1 MGSSTLRL
9 PRLGMN
15 HGGKPSDK
23 SYASE
28 SQSTAEAS
36 SLREMLETEAEGET
50 CDRLLPVCTAC
61 IEAKAKCC
69 PRSVQ
74 LGGTAEDASGL
85 SNAAL
90 PDYIETLKR
99 KVEALDDQSRR
110 QRRRAAQNS
119 PQTSHDTPLTEQTS
133 LTERS
138 VQAAMGEIEFL
149 SRNAMAEPRGEASGF
164 PQELAIGSMIQA
176 SLTISGK
183 DPTQSLSSLSQK
195 SKYSTIL
202 GQAPTLTRD
211 VVAMDRFFG
220 QTKALCPFIDEE
232 EMLGYRDS
240 FFDSSQESQATPYT
254 SFRDFNVYMAAAIG
268 ILLSPDSGIEFFAS
282 SLHSA
287 AMQKFPSIIQS
298 NDDMSMLHSLLLLI
312 IYSMFSSV
320 GGSTWHLLGLA
331 MKKAISYG
339 FHKEP
344 LYDIGIPEE
353 KLTRRRGIFWNLYI
367 LDRSVLLWALECSDL
382 YSTGLL
388 AAQWTA
394 HSVLKMKIL
403 RFRYVAGILQG
414 SSPDALDFPAYV
426 VMHARLMSKMRGS
439 SPQQS
444 IFHYGSLSY
453 WRDIPRGIQKSS
465 VAPASSRAIRQLTC
479 RAMVCLAQISGL
491 EQAATRVLGTTH
503 TIRQDVIN
511 TCNDYINTEY
521 LAVEDDCFTGSF
533 VDAFDI
539 FSVGVVLICL
549 GRTALPSE
557 MSNATSVLNEC
568 TALLTL
574 LGERFPALKAFCRV
588 LWCLQESADMNFK
601 ANHYSL
607 CDTKMAPSRDDDL
620 VSSRQTTAD
629 KPTVYL
635 LDTFPPEA
643 IEHAKTLFNI
653 IQPQDE
659 EFQNWRQDARALLI
673 RSSYLTAEDV
683 ASCPN
688 LIAIGKHGVG
698 IDKIDQAACA
708 ERGIKILNTPGAN
721 ARDVAELVI
730 ALSLSVARGIR
741 SITTR
746 QMSKP
751 VPKETCK
758 GLTLYQK
765 TVGIIGMGN
774 IGRTVAEIFRGGFE
788 TDIIA
793 YDAYMPDDIW
803 THIPHARA
811 NSIDEVITRA
821 DILSI
826 HVPLTN
832 ETRDMISYDK
842 ICMMKPD
849 AILINAARGGIVNE
863 QDLTRALSEG
873 HLWGAGLDCHEQEP
887 PSFEKYDFSLQNPPP
902 NHPPTMPPHN
912 LHIPL
917 NTIRNEQRPP
927 ILSAKRTVRQI
938 LPPILRSDNPRLR
951 HPLPIH
957 HKHTSKTRMTD
968 KQTPLFVHRQPIR
981 PCTPKRLEEQS
992 HFRQFCLVM
1001 ATYKNRSSGDNT
1013 NPFGDIPFDTRQ
1025 SSLPSG
1031 ESRYTHPDGSVI
1043 PVWPWSTG
1051 PSRKISDAGRAEPL
1065 RHSVGWPVHRRVWGA
1080 CRLSRYWLLKVQV
1093 KMGLITET
1101 RKAIQDAPKGMFNA
1115 YVLMCTCVFAFAG
1128 VAKGFDEED
1137 YADTKGWI
1145 VSITT
1150 AGAVFGCLVQCPR
1163 INDRLG
1169 RRWTFRLS
1177 TLIYIAGIL
1186 GQGLCNG
1193 NLSGLYAS
1201 RFIAGLGLGV
1211 LTIVPPIYISEIA
1224 PKTIRGLLTLQH
1236 AACQQ
1241 LGVVFGFFINYG
1253 VTKSYPGGDKQWMLP
1268 TLLQLLPATI
1278 WLVGSFLCCESPRW
1292 LLYKGKRHEAATNL
1306 VKLRHL
1312 PLDHP
1317 IIVAELAGM
1326 DAQLLLETESV
1337 GEATIWELLK
1347 ETLTPIE
1354 NRRRFFLI
1362 FMANLFSQWSGAN
1375 AITQY
1380 SPTIFGYLGISGE
1393 ESTFLATGIYGV
1405 VKFASTLAFALF
1417 IVDFIGRRR
1426 SLITGICLQIVTL
1439 VYVGAYLGATK
1450 DMTSTQI
1457 RNTPS
1462 AAHASTAAIVAIY
1475 IHAVAWSIGW
1485 FGIPYLIGSEIF
1497 PIRIRS
1503 LNVSISMAF
1512 HWAFYFGCSRAM
1524 PSLLAATHRW
1534 GAFLFFGC
1542 ICLSGLVYVFFAM
1555 PDTTG
1560 RSLEA
1565 LDSLF
1570 QRPWY
1575 TVYRVAYPSS
1585 EAVQVE
1591 REDAKA

>member
-1 MGSSTLRL
+1 
-9 PRLGMN
+9 
-15 HGGKPSDK
+15 
-23 SYASE
+23 
-28 SQSTAEAS
+28 
-36 SLREMLETEAEGET
+36 MLETEAEGEN
-50 CDRLLPVCTAC
+50 CDRLLPGCTAC

-74 LGGTAEDASGL
+74 LGGTTEDASGL

-90 PDYIETLKR
+90 PDYIETLER
-99 KVEALDDQSRR
+99 KAEDLDDQSRR
-110 QRRRAAQNS
+110 RRPQAAHDS
-119 PQTSHDTPLTEQTS
+119 PQASHDTPLTEQTS

-164 PQELAIGSMIQA
+164 PQELAIGNMIKA
-176 SLTISGK
+176 SLAISGK
-183 DPTQSLSSLSQK
+183 DPTQSSCPLSQK
-195 SKYSTIL
+195 SKYSNML
-202 GQAPTLTRD
+202 GQTPTLTRE
-211 VVAMDRFFG
+211 VVADCTGRFFG
-220 QTKALCPFIDEE
+220 HTKALCPYIDEG
-232 EMLGYRDS
+232 EMLEYRDG
-240 FFDSSQESQATPYT
+240 FFDSSHVSHTTSYT
-254 SFRDFNVYMAAAIG
+254 GFRDFNVYMATAIG
-268 ILLSPDSGIEFFAS
+268 MLLSPESGIELFAS

-287 AMQKFPSIIQS
+287 AMQSFPTILGS
-298 NDDMSMLHSLLLLI
+298 NDDLNMLHSMQLMI
-312 IYSMFSSV
+312 IYSMFSSM
-320 GGSTWHLLGLA
+320 GGSTWHLVGLA
-331 MKKAISYG
+331 MKKAISYR

-344 LYDIGIPEE
+344 LSDIGIPEQ
-353 KLTRRRGIFWNLYI
+353 KLNRRRNIFWNLYI
-367 LDRSVLLWALECSDL
+367 LDSP
-382 YSTGLL
+382 
-388 AAQWTA
+388 
-394 HSVLKMKIL
+394 
-403 RFRYVAGILQG
+403 
-414 SSPDALDFPAYV
+414 PDALDFPAYV
-426 VMHARLMSKMRGS
+426 VMHARLISKMRGS
-439 SPQQS
+439 SHQQS
-444 IFHYGSLSY
+444 IFHYGSFSY
-453 WRDIPRGIQKSS
+453 WRDIPRGAMGSNI
-465 VAPASSRAIRQLTC
+465 PPTSSRTIRQLTC
-479 RAMVCLAQISGL
+479 RSMVCLAQISGF
-491 EQAATRVLGTTH
+491 ERNATRVFGTTH
-503 TIRQDVIN
+503 TIRQDIIN
-511 TCNDYINTEY
+511 TCSEYISNEY
-521 LAVEDDCFTGSF
+521 LAVEDGCFKGSF

-539 FSVGVVLICL
+539 FSAGMVLICL
-549 GRTALPSE
+549 GK
-557 MSNATSVLNEC
+557 MSPASDVPNAAIVLNKC
-568 TALLTL
+568 TSLLTL
-574 LGERFPALKAFCRV
+574 LGERFSALKALCRV
-588 LWCLQESADMNFK
+588 LWCLQESADM
-601 ANHYSL
+601 
-607 CDTKMAPSRDDDL
+607 MAPSRDDEL
-620 VSSRQTTAD
+620 LSSRQTVAD

-635 LDTFPPEA
+635 LDTFPPKA

-659 EFQNWRQDARALLI
+659 EFQNWRENARALLI

-698 IDKIDQAACA
+698 IDKIDQNACA

-721 ARDVAELVI
+721 ARDVAELVV

-751 VPKETCK
+751 VPKETCD

-774 IGRTVAEIFRGGFE
+774 IGRTVAEIFRGGFQ

-793 YDAYMPDDIW
+793 YDAYMPEDIW
-803 THIPHARA
+803 THIPHTRA
-811 NSIDEVITRA
+811 SSIDEVITRA
-821 DILSI
+821 DILSV
-826 HVPLTN
+826 HVPLTK

-873 HLWGAGLDCHEQEP
+873 RLWGAGLDCHEQEP
-887 PSFEKYDFSLQNPPP
+887 PTLQNLPP

-917 NTIRNEQRPP
+917 QTIRNKQRPP
-927 ILSAKRTVRQI
+927 ILTPKRTIRQI
-938 LPPILRSDNPRLR
+938 LPSILRSNNPCLR
-951 HPLPIH
+951 HPLLIH
-957 HKHTSKTRMTD
+957 HKHTPKTRMTY
-968 KQTPLFVHRQPIR
+968 KQTPLLIHSQPIR
-981 PCTPKRLEEQS
+981 PRTPKRLEKQPYL
-992 HFRQFCLVM
+992 RQFCLVI

-1013 NPFGDIPFDTRQ
+1013 NPFGEIPFDTRQ
-1025 SSLPSG
+1025 SSFPSG

-1043 PVWPWSTG
+1043 PVWPWSISPLAVYTG

-1065 RHSVGWPVHRRVWGA
+1065 RHSVGWPVQRSA
-1080 CRLSRYWLLKVQV
+1080 LFKVQV

-1128 VAKGFDEED
+1128 VAKGFDEDE
-1137 YADTKGWI
+1137 YANTKGWI

-1150 AGAVFGCLVQCPR
+1150 AGAVFGCLGCPR
-1163 INDRLG
+1163 INDRFG

-1347 ETLTPIE
+1347 ETLIPIE

-1362 FMANLFSQWSGAN
+1362 FMANLLSQWSGAN

-1380 SPTIFGYLGISGE
+1380 SPTIFGYLGISGD

-1426 SLITGICLQIVTL
+1426 SLITGISLQIVTL

-1450 DMTSTQI
+1450 DMTAIQI
-1457 RNTPS
+1457 SNTPS
-1462 AAHASTAAIVAIY
+1462 ASRASTAAIVAIY

-1485 FGIPYLIGSEIF
+1485 FGIPYLIGSEVF

-1542 ICLSGLVYVFFAM
+1542 ICVIGLVYVFFAM

-1585 EAVQVE
+1585 EAVRVE
-1591 REDAKA
+1591 REDAKLGVEHVERA